1 MAFSNKSG
9 FPQII
14 GAIDGCHVAINRPK
28 EDGDSYF
35 NRKKF
40 YFVVLQAVCK
50 ADRSFIDIDCRWPD
64 SVHDGRVF
72 RTFSVS
78 QSQITKIHFL
88 ITNLILLMR
97 SLNSSCC
104 WV

>member
-14 GAIDGCHVAINRPK
+14 GAIDGRPK

-35 NRKKF
+35 NRKNF
-40 YFVVLQAVCK
+40 YSVVLQAVCK
-50 ADRSFIDIDCRWPD
+50 ADRSFIDIDCRWPG

-88 ITNLILLMR
+88 ITNLQWR
-97 SLNSSCC
+97 PK
-104 WV
+104 